1 MQKRN
6 TPTFSHS
13 NKKTPL
19 TTHLSPLTTHHPSPI
34 TPHHPPLTTHHPV
47 FPYAAVLPR
56 PITAPHNPSSI
67 ISPLTSHLSKHPAD
81 LGRIPQNPKIMP
93 NEVKFTIRLN
103 VQGQQQVVTA
113 TADAKDLKEAIDDVK
128 TAAQNVGANQGWQNM
143 MLGINSAM
151 EVAGRLKSAVDSL
164 ATEYQSWETAM
175 AKVNTMAGRDA
186 AGLAQLKEQVTE
198 LSKEIPKTKEELAD
212 GLYQV
217 ISNGVPEADWVTFL
231 EQSAKASAGG
241 IADLGETVKVTST
254 MIKSYGLE
262 WSKAGEIQD
271 KIQATAKNGVTSFE
285 ELASALPR
293 VSGNAATLGVSV
305 DELMASFAT
314 LTGFSGNTAEVSTQ
328 LAAIFT
334 ALVKPSSEATK
345 MAQEMGIQFDAA
357 AIKAA
362 GGMSNFMQ
370 QLDAS
375 VKQYAQ
381 AHGMLEQ
388 EIYGKLFGSAESLR
402 ALIPLT
408 GELKD
413 KFQQNV
419 KAMAS
424 STGTITETFDTMA
437 STGEAR
443 MQMLK
448 NEVRSMLEPLAAVA
462 SAAQPVVNGLVTI
475 GQVGLGLNAVSTSV
489 KALRSAH
496 ILTTAS
502 TVAHSLATRV
512 LGTVSAATG
521 ISVTALKVAVRG
533 LMIATG
539 VGAVIAALT
548 FVIEKLANASDEAA
562 SSQSNLRNAEEQVDQ
577 VTQAATQAQQNAK
590 LEMEQ
595 AIATCKNFKG
605 TKQEEWKIVDQ
616 LNNKYGETM
625 GYFSSVNQWYNALIA
640 NSGNYCRQMVIE
652 ARTRALANQIAE
664 QEEKKHNILYDDKGN
679 TKLYSNKRER
689 RGLYLGPDHVPGE
702 IVGTSELDKANAAI
716 ADSDAIIAAK
726 TKELRGLVNE
736 AASMTFTVQG
746 SSYRPQNPY
755 ANTTSTTPG
764 RSWTGSNTNAPTGPT
779 LTENAKTL
787 KQLTDNV
794 AYYKQA
800 IDNADRADEQNLKTL
815 ILKKNAAE
823 EELDAYKKLIEAEQD
838 AAQFKP
844 EATTQGD
851 IAKNIAILQKQ
862 LDELAPGTEAYKTVT
877 QQINQWQEKLSTVNK
892 GSIQD
897 IENQIQKITEQLQ
910 SENLTLQARVE
921 LTTQK
926 DELQKKIDN
935 IASEVN
941 LRMKF
946 NSGEWQKGFADF
958 VDNIKKANKEQQKE
972 QLSKK
977 LQAQKDKLKDIGQ
990 LVGNVGQSFST
1001 MGKNLKTP
1009 ALEAAGILAAAIA
1022 TIIQGY
1028 ATASAQSA
1036 TLGPFAWAAFSL
1048 AGLAQVTE
1056 VVAQVKNIGKYAQGA
1071 IAYGPTLGLFGEYPG
1086 AANNP
1091 EVVAPLDRLR
1101 SLISPDS
1108 QSPLR
1113 VTFRIQ
1119 GRTLVGILNKQTR
1132 HSVRM

>member
-1 MQKRN
+1 M
-6 TPTFSHS
+6 
-13 NKKTPL
+13 
-19 TTHLSPLTTHHPSPI
+19 
-34 TPHHPPLTTHHPV
+34 
-47 FPYAAVLPR
+47 
-56 PITAPHNPSSI
+56 
-67 ISPLTSHLSKHPAD
+67 
-81 LGRIPQNPKIMP
+81 

-113 TADAKDLKEAIDDVK
+113 TADAKDLKDVIQEVK
-128 TAAQNVGANQGWQNM
+128 TAADNVGSAQGWQNM

-151 EVAGRLKSAVDSL
+151 EVANRLKSAVDGL
-164 ATEYQSWETAM
+164 ANEYQSWETAM

-186 AGLAQLKEQVTE
+186 AGLAELKDQVTA

-217 ISNGVPEADWVTFL
+217 ISNGVPEADWITFL
-231 EQSAKASAGG
+231 EQSSKASAGG

-254 MIKSYGLE
+254 MIKNYGLE

-293 VSGNAATLGVSV
+293 VTGNAATLGVSV

-314 LTGFSGNTAEVSTQ
+314 LTGVSGNTAEVSTQ

-370 QLDAS
+370 SLDDS
-375 VKQYAQ
+375 VKKYAQ

-419 KAMAS
+419 AAMANS
-424 STGTITETFDTMA
+424 AGTATDAFNTMA
-437 STGEAR
+437 DTGASR
-443 MQMLK
+443 MQILK

-475 GQVGLGLNAVSTSV
+475 GQVGLGVNAVVTSI

-496 ILTTAS
+496 VLATAAAM
-502 TVAHSLATRV
+502 AHSAATRV
-512 LGTVSAATG
+512 LGAISAATG
-521 ISVTALKVAVRG
+521 ISVNVLKTAVRG

-539 VGAVIAALT
+539 VGAAIAALT
-548 FVIEKLANASDEAA
+548 WVIEKLSNASDDAA
-562 SSQSNLRNAEEQVDQ
+562 NSQNNLKNAEEQVNQ
-577 VTQAATQAQQNAK
+577 VTLAATQAQQNAK

-605 TKQEEWKIVDQ
+605 TKEEEWKVVDS
-616 LNNKYGETM
+616 LNQKYGETM
-625 GYFSSVNQWYNALIA
+625 GYFSSVNEWYNALIA
-640 NSGNYCRQMVIE
+640 NSENYCRQMVIE
-652 ARTRALANQIAE
+652 AQTRALANQIAE
-664 QEEKKHNILYDDKGN
+664 QEEKKHNILYDEHGN
-679 TKLYSNKRER
+679 KRLYSTYRE
-689 RGLYLGPDHVPGE
+689 E
-702 IVGTSELDKANAAI
+702 VGVVNNPRAMGQNSGGYTRKSELDKANEAI
-716 ADSDAIIAAK
+716 ADANAIIKAK
-726 TKELRGLVNE
+726 KDEMKGLVDE
-736 AASMTFTVQG
+736 AAQMSFSVHG
-746 SSYRPQNPY
+746 SNTPPTHP
-755 ANTTSTTPG
+755 TTSTTPKN
-764 RSWTGSNTNAPTGPT
+764 TPTTKNTNTGPT
-779 LTENAKTL
+779 LTENATTL

-794 AYYKQA
+794 AYYQQA
-800 IDNADRADEQNLKTL
+800 IEKADKTDTQNLSTL
-815 ILKKNAAE
+815 IEKKVAAE
-823 EELDAYKKLIEAEQD
+823 EALNAYKHLIDTTQD

-844 EATTQGD
+844 EATSQGD
-851 IAKNIAILQKQ
+851 ISKNIAILQKR
-862 LDELAPGTEAYKTVT
+862 LEDLTPGTEAYKAVT
-877 QQINQWQEKLSTVNK
+877 EQINQWQEKLSAVAK

-897 IENQIQKITEQLQ
+897 IQNQIQKIEEKLQ
-910 SENLTLQARVE
+910 NEKLTLDARIRLTNQRDALQAQLDALAAQVDF
-921 LTTQK
+921 Q
-926 DELQKKIDN
+926 
-935 IASEVN
+935 
-941 LRMKF
+941 MKLKT
-946 NSGEWQKGFADF
+946 GEWQKDFKTFAD
-958 VDNIKKANKEQQKE
+958 NWKKSQKEQQKE
-972 QLSKK
+972 KLTEK
-977 LQAQKDKLKDIGQ
+977 LQKQKEKLKDIGQ

-1001 MGKNLKTP
+1001 MGKNLEAP
-1009 ALEAAGILAAAIA
+1009 AIEAAGILASAIA

-1028 ATASAQSA
+1028 ATATAQAA
-1036 TLGPFAWAAFSL
+1036 TLGPFSWAAFSL

-1071 IAYGPTLGLFGEYPG
+1071 IAYGPTLGIFGEYPG

-1108 QSPLR
+1108 QAPQR

-1119 GRTLVGILNKQTR
+1119 GRTLVGVLNKQNR
-1132 HSVRM
+1132 HSARM